1 MDSIFSFIEHYKI
14 LLGSFPLVIQIA
26 IVVIALNVMVT
37 LSLFS
42 ITFFMRRKRES
53 EDRMIKKYRP
63 KVEALIL
70 DVLNSNEIYSEQEID
85 NLYFDKISKLSKKS
99 YITIIPVMEDLVH
112 KTPSLMNSKNY
123 KALIRGLKI
132 DEFLEKRI
140 SYSNT
145 NKRMRAFQTL
155 SRLNITV
162 SDSKIL
168 PHTYSNDDRLR
179 KESRTSY
186 VGISKNDPF
195 KFFDKGNT
203 NLNYWDQIA
212 LLKQFEAHHGDN
224 LPNFSKWIKYSDD
237 NSQIIFLVRA
247 VTYFNQVESADV
259 LVDLLKTDN
268 HKVRKVA
275 IIALGRMGIVSA
287 EEELKKIYHTQPI
300 DCQDAIIEAIAYIG
314 SGNSLEFLK
323 KAFFDANNPDAK
335 RLVAEAIYI
344 YGEEGKKCF
353 EELSASCTVCDDFS
367 HLIFEHVRN
376 PLIPSALKG
385 LVVRQKEKELDVIL
399 S

>member
-1 MDSIFSFIEHYKI
+1 MDSILSFIEHYKI

-26 IVVIALNVMVT
+26 IVMIALNAIVT
-37 LSLFS
+37 ISLFA
-42 ITFFMRRKRES
+42 ITFFMRRKKARASKMYEKFSPKIKALVSEVLES
-53 EDRMIKKYRP
+53 KE
-63 KVEALIL
+63 L
-70 DVLNSNEIYSEQEID
+70 YSEQEID
-85 NLYFDKISKLSKKS
+85 NLYFKKIGKLTKS
-99 YITIIPVMEDLVH
+99 SYVAIIPVMEDMTH
-112 KTPSLMNSKNY
+112 EKPSIMESKNY
-123 KALIRGLKI
+123 TALIRGLKI

-195 KFFDKGNT
+195 KFFDIGNA

-275 IIALGRMGIVSA
+275 IIALGRMGVASA
-287 EEELKKIYHTQPI
+287 EEELKKIYHTQPA

-314 SGNSLEFLK
+314 SGKSLEFLK

-353 EELSASCTVCDDFS
+353 EELSASCTACDEFS
-367 HLIFEHVRN
+367 HLIFEHVKN
-376 PLIPSALKG
+376 PLIPSSLKG
-385 LVVRQKEKELDVIL
+385 LIVRQKEKELDVIL

>member
-1 MDSIFSFIEHYKI
+1 MDSVFSFIEHYKI

-26 IVVIALNVMVT
+26 IIVIALNIMVT

-42 ITFFMRRKRES
+42 VTFFMRRKRET
-53 EDRMIKKYRP
+53 EDKMVAKYSP
-63 KVEALIL
+63 KVEALVIGIL
-70 DVLNSNEIYSEQEID
+70 DSNEIYSEPEVD
-85 NLYFDKISKLSKKS
+85 DLYFDKIGKFSKKS

-112 KTPSLMNSKNY
+112 KTPSLMHSKNY

-168 PHTYSNDDRLR
+168 PHTYSNNNRLR
-179 KESRTSY
+179 RESRTSY
-186 VGISKNDPF
+186 VGISKSDPF

-237 NSQIIFLVRA
+237 HSQIIFLVRA
-247 VTYFNQVESADV
+247 VTYFNQLESADV
-259 LVDLLKTDN
+259 LIDLLKTDN

-287 EEELKKIYHTQPI
+287 EEELKNIYHTQPA
-300 DCQDAIIEAIAYIG
+300 DCQDAIIEAIAFIG

-353 EELSASCTVCDDFS
+353 EELAASCTVCDDFS
-367 HLIFEHVRN
+367 HLIFEHIKN
-376 PLIPSALKG
+376 PLIPSKLKG
-385 LVVRQKEKELDVIL
+385 LIVRQREAELELTL

>member
-1 MDSIFSFIEHYKI
+1 MDSVFSFIEHYKI

-26 IVVIALNVMVT
+26 IVVIALNIMVT
-37 LSLFS
+37 LCLFS
-42 ITFFMRRKRES
+42 VTFFMRRSREK
-53 EDRMIKKYRP
+53 EERLIEKYRP
-63 KVEALIL
+63 KIEELIL
-70 DVLNSNEIYSEQEID
+70 SVLDSNEVYSEPEID
-85 NLYFDKISKLSKKS
+85 NLYFDKIGKLSNKS
-99 YITIIPVMEDLVH
+99 YITIIPVMEDLIY
-112 KTPSLMNSKNY
+112 KKPSLLHSKNY
-123 KALIRGLKI
+123 NPLIKGLKI
-132 DEFLEKRI
+132 DDFLEKRI
-140 SYSNT
+140 GYSNT

-168 PHTYSNDDRLR
+168 PHTYSKNDRLR

-212 LLKQFEAHHGDN
+212 LLKQFEAHHGDH

-247 VTYFNQVESADV
+247 VTYFNQIESADV
-259 LVDLLKTDN
+259 LIDLLKKDN
-268 HKVRKVA
+268 HKVRKVV

-287 EEELKKIYHTQPI
+287 EEELKKIYHTQPVE
-300 DCQDAIIEAIAYIG
+300 CQEAIIEAIAYIG
-314 SGNSLEFLK
+314 SGKSLEFLK
-323 KAFFDANNPDAK
+323 KSFYEANSPESK
-335 RLVAEAIYI
+335 RLVAEVIYT

-353 EELSASCTVCDDFS
+353 QELSSSCEICSESD
-367 HLIFEHVRN
+367 HLIFEHVKN
-376 PLIPSALKG
+376 PLIPSSLKG
-385 LVVRQKEKELDVIL
+385 LSVRQKEKELEL
-399 S
+399 LMP

>member
-1 MDSIFSFIEHYKI
+1 MDSVFSFIEHYKI

-26 IVVIALNVMVT
+26 IVVIVLNIMVT
-37 LSLFS
+37 LSLFA

-53 EDRMIKKYRP
+53 EDNMIAKYRP
-63 KVEALIL
+63 KVEALVINIL
-70 DVLNSNEIYSEQEID
+70 DSNEIYSEQEID
-85 NLYFDKISKLSKKS
+85 DLYFDKIGKLSKKS
-99 YITIIPVMEDLVH
+99 YVTIIPVMEDLVH
-112 KTPSLMNSKNY
+112 NTPSLVNSKNY
-123 KALIRGLKI
+123 KSLIRGLKI
-132 DEFLEKRI
+132 DQFLEKRI

-168 PHTYSNDDRLR
+168 PHTYSNDNRLR
-179 KESRTSY
+179 RESRTSY
-186 VGISKNDPF
+186 VGISKSDPF

-237 NSQIIFLVRA
+237 DSQIIFLVRA
-247 VTYFNQVESADV
+247 VAYFNQLESADV

-275 IIALGRMGIVSA
+275 IIALGRMGVVSA
-287 EEELKKIYHTQPI
+287 EEELKRIYHTQPAE
-300 DCQDAIIEAIAYIG
+300 CQEAIIEAIAFIG
-314 SGNSLEFLK
+314 SGKSLEFLK
-323 KAFFDANNPDAK
+323 KAFFDASSLDAK
-335 RLVAEAIYI
+335 RQVAEAIYI

-353 EELSASCTVCDDFS
+353 EELSSSCTACDDFS

-376 PLIPSALKG
+376 PLIPSELKG
-385 LVVRQKEKELDVIL
+385 LIVRQKESKLELSL
-399 S
+399 P